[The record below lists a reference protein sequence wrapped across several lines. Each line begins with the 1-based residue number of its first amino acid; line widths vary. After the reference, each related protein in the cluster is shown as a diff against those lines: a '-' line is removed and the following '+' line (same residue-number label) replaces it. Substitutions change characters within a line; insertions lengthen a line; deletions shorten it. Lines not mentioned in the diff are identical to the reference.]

1 MKSLKKSHTG
11 LPPEWS
17 PSLLHCHFD
26 VPLDQCPTRK
36 FAGHRLPVLPVLLWR
51 HLVNSGGLDSEGI
64 FRTEPS
70 GKLRDEVKCSIV
82 ENKFNGCDDPNVCAS
97 IIKSWLRGLRPRL
110 LDHVGSDAAS
120 FRVATKSC
128 ERTILEIEK
137 KCSKLAFDTMMWILD
152 RMIDITSREK
162 KNRMNPNALATIFSM
177 CLVSEDKEISENSA
191 ATLALQ
197 MAMVR
202 TREHQFAVRDFLV
215 KCMEWR
221 SNSKKPRTFSS
232 SSSKMDD
239 DSDDTDT
246 DSGVEFESKS
256 TWCSSV
262 VFEREA
268 REFQSF
274 HTHFMQVRQD
284 VSPYQARILTTIDFK
299 VRFPR
304 HLVQFD

>member
-1 MKSLKKSHTG
+1 
-11 LPPEWS
+11 
-17 PSLLHCHFD
+17 
-26 VPLDQCPTRK
+26 
-36 FAGHRLPVLPVLLWR
+36 
-51 HLVNSGGLDSEGI
+51 
-64 FRTEPS
+64 
-70 GKLRDEVKCSIV
+70 
-82 ENKFNGCDDPNVCAS
+82 
-97 IIKSWLRGLRPRL
+97 
-110 LDHVGSDAAS
+110 
-120 FRVATKSC
+120 
-128 ERTILEIEK
+128 
-137 KCSKLAFDTMMWILD
+137 MMWILD

-256 TWCSSV
+256 T
-262 VFEREA
+262 
-268 REFQSF
+268 
-274 HTHFMQVRQD
+274 
-284 VSPYQARILTTIDFK
+284 
-299 VRFPR
+299 
-304 HLVQFD
+304 

>member
-1 MKSLKKSHTG
+1 M
-11 LPPEWS
+11 
-17 PSLLHCHFD
+17 
-26 VPLDQCPTRK
+26 PLDQCPTRK

-256 TWCSSV
+256 T
-262 VFEREA
+262 
-268 REFQSF
+268 
-274 HTHFMQVRQD
+274 
-284 VSPYQARILTTIDFK
+284 
-299 VRFPR
+299 
-304 HLVQFD
+304 